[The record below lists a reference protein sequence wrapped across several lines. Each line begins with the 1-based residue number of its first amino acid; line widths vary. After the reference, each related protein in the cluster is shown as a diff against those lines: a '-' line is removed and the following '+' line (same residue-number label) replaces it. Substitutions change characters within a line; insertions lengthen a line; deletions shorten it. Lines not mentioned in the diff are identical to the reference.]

1 MASHRRWK
9 RRIRRLIT
17 HTVVAVAA
25 VAVTYTLCWKEEE
38 PPSKL
43 EQLEKLLT
51 ECFIGQTNQVAI
63 EDAAAAGMVDALGDR
78 WSHYI
83 PASEYDAH
91 KEQMENAYVGIGIS
105 ISREDTSGGIEILT
119 VNPDGGAM
127 EAGIQAGDVII
138 ETDGKQINEL
148 SVDAFSELIRGEEGT
163 KVSLTV
169 LRGEQKLQFSV
180 TRKHIEVAVAQGQ
193 MLKGDIGLVKINN
206 FDDRCAEET
215 IAAIEELVG
224 QGAKALIFDVR
235 GNPGGFKTELV
246 KVLDY
251 LLPEGPLFRSLY
263 YTGKEEVDNS
273 DAKHLD
279 LPMAVLIN
287 GKSYSAAEFFAA
299 ALDEYDWAVLVGEP
313 TVGKS
318 YFQQTV
324 RLDDGSAVALSVG
337 KYTTP
342 KGVSLADE
350 GGLKPEIQVEVDK
363 ETGNKI
369 YAGTLAPEED
379 PQIQAAIEA
388 LMPELAG

>member
-9 RRIRRLIT
+9 RRIRRLVT
-17 HTVVAVAA
+17 HTVVAVVA

-43 EQLEKLLT
+43 QQLEKLLT

-63 EDAAAAGMVDALGDR
+63 EDAAATGMVDALGDR

-91 KEQMENAYVGIGIS
+91 KEQLENAYVGIGITV
-105 ISREDTSGGIEILT
+105 SREDENSGIEILA
-119 VNPDGGAM
+119 VNPAGGAM
-127 EAGIQAGDVII
+127 KAGILAGDII
-138 ETDGKQINEL
+138 TEVDGKQIKQL
-148 SVDAFSELIRGEEGT
+148 SVDAVSELIRGEEGT
-163 KVSLTV
+163 EVSLTV
-169 LRGEQKLQFSV
+169 LRKEQKLQFSV
-180 TRKHIEVAVAQGQ
+180 TRMHIEVPVAQGQ
-193 MLKGDIGLVKINN
+193 MLENSIGLVKINN

-287 GKSYSAAEFFAA
+287 GRSYSAAEFFAA
-299 ALDEYDWAVLVGEP
+299 ALEEYDWAVLVGEP

-342 KGVSLADE
+342 KGVSLAEE

-363 ETGNKI
+363 ETANKI

>member
-1 MASHRRWK
+1 MK
-9 RRIRRLIT
+9 
-17 HTVVAVAA
+17 
-25 VAVTYTLCWKEEE
+25 
-38 PPSKL
+38 
-43 EQLEKLLT
+43 
-51 ECFIGQTNQVAI
+51 
-63 EDAAAAGMVDALGDR
+63 
-78 WSHYI
+78 
-83 PASEYDAH
+83 
-91 KEQMENAYVGIGIS
+91 
-105 ISREDTSGGIEILT
+105 
-119 VNPDGGAM
+119 
-127 EAGIQAGDVII
+127 AGILAGDII
-138 ETDGKQINEL
+138 TEVDGKQIKQL
-148 SVDAFSELIRGEEGT
+148 SVDAVSELIRGEEGT
-163 KVSLTV
+163 EVSLTV
-169 LRGEQKLQFSV
+169 LRKEQKLQFSV
-180 TRKHIEVAVAQGQ
+180 TRMHIEVPVAQGQ
-193 MLKGDIGLVKINN
+193 MLENSIGLVKINN

-287 GKSYSAAEFFAA
+287 GRSYSAAEFFAA
-299 ALDEYDWAVLVGEP
+299 ALEEYDWAVLVGEP

-342 KGVSLADE
+342 KGVSLAEE

-363 ETGNKI
+363 ETANKI